1 MSDEFDADKM
11 LEELD
16 KLETDE
22 TLTSLTPVSYQ
33 FNYEVPDGTIIDTN
47 CNCSGGGPD
56 TSNESLSREEYVI
69 VDLNKPPYQRSTSD
83 QETAAYW
90 KFSMVHI

>member
-16 KLETDE
+16 KLEKDE
-22 TLTSLTPVSYQ
+22 TVSSPNPALDV

-47 CNCSGGGPD
+47 CNCSGGGLD
-56 TSNESLSREEYVI
+56 AAELDADAVCSAQGECV
-69 VDLNKPPYQRSTSD
+69 RSFNVKVEDMTRK
-83 QETAAYW
+83 T
-90 KFSMVHI
+90 ITR